1 MRRHR
6 SARLALV
13 ALLGALIAVAAP
25 VDAIASA
32 SADDSPSPSPSA
44 SAQPSPS
51 VSPEPTPD
59 PSPSPSPS
67 PSPDPGPSVGPSP
80 SPSPSPTD
88 PPTPGSPAVH
98 GVRVL
103 PWLGVIPAAGRAS
116 AGDAP
121 SPLDQLEGGSA
132 KHERTPDLSTEQLL
146 SGTFSSER
154 LVVAATRLRAAG
166 WSQARIRREVYA
178 PFILVG
184 PASWSD
190 SWHAPRYGPGPI
202 VRQHEGQDVLCRY
215 GAEVLAPAD
224 GTIAFDTGLL
234 GGRSAHLYLPDGGFY
249 YFAHFVRWN
258 DRRFSNGDEVHRGDV
273 IGYCGDTGNA
283 TVPHVHFGHYGPDG
297 TAIDPMRSLVSWL
310 RAAENDLPGTEPG
323 GTAAA
328 ALAAPGPTLDIVRS
342 LHDAPIPEGRA
353 IAWRNVGWREPYGA
367 IDLTP
372 VLVFL
377 VLFGIGRRTVPGSR
391 RRRAELRAGSPPSS
405 AMWPGRRGPVVP

>member
-1 MRRHR
+1 
-6 SARLALV
+6 V
-13 ALLGALIAVAAP
+13 
-25 VDAIASA
+25 
-32 SADDSPSPSPSA
+32 
-44 SAQPSPS
+44 
-51 VSPEPTPD
+51 
-59 PSPSPSPS
+59 
-67 PSPDPGPSVGPSP
+67 
-80 SPSPSPTD
+80 
-88 PPTPGSPAVH
+88 
-98 GVRVL
+98 
-103 PWLGVIPAAGRAS
+103 
-116 AGDAP
+116 
-121 SPLDQLEGGSA
+121 LDQPLEGGSPH
-132 KHERTPDLSTEQLL
+132 HERTQDLSTEQLL

-297 TAIDPMRSLVSWL
+297 AAINPMRSLLSWL
-310 RAAENDLPGTEPG
+310 HRAEHDLPGMKPG
-323 GTAAA
+323 AAFGAAA
-328 ALAAPGPTLDIVRS
+328 ALGSPGPTLDIVRS
-342 LHDAPIPEGRA
+342 LRDAPVPEGRP
-353 IAWRNVGWREPYGA
+353 IASTNVGWREPYGRV
-367 IDLTP
+367 DLTP

-391 RRRAELRAGSPPSS
+391 RRRVELRAGSPPRSK
-405 AMWPGRRGPVVP
+405 MWAADRRGPLVP

>member
-1 MRRHR
+1 MRGHR
-6 SARLALV
+6 WARLALI
-13 ALLGALIAVAAP
+13 ALLGALLAVAAP
-25 VDAIASA
+25 VDAIAGTA
-32 SADDSPSPSPSA
+32 VDETPSPSPSEE
-44 SAQPSPS
+44 
-51 VSPEPTPD
+51 PEPTPEPTSTSPSPSAEPDPSLD

-67 PSPDPGPSVGPSP
+67 PTEPPSP
-80 SPSPSPTD
+80 E
-88 PPTPGSPAVH
+88 SPATH
-98 GVRVL
+98 GVRVV
-103 PWLGVIPAAGRAS
+103 PSFGPISFAGRS
-116 AGDAP
+116 APAEDAP
-121 SPLDQLEGGSA
+121 SSFDQPLEGGSPH
-132 KHERTPDLSTEQLL
+132 HERTPDLSTEQLL

-166 WSQARIRREVYA
+166 WSEARIRREVYA

-224 GTIAFDTGLL
+224 GTIAFDTGSL
-234 GGRSAHLYLPDGGFY
+234 GGRSAHLYLPDGGFF

-258 DRRFSNGDEVHRGDV
+258 DRRFSNGDAVRRGDV

-297 TAIDPMRSLVSWL
+297 AAIDPMRSLISWL
-310 RAAENDLPGTEPG
+310 HRAENDLPGRKPG
-323 GTAAA
+323 AMFAAA
-328 ALAAPGPTLDIVRS
+328 ALGGPGPTLDIVRS
-342 LHDAPIPEGRA
+342 LYDAPIPEGRP
-353 IAWRNVGWREPYGA
+353 IAWTNVGSRKPYGRV
-367 IDLTP
+367 DLTP

-391 RRRAELRAGSPPSS
+391 RRRLELRAGSPPRSK
-405 AMWPGRRGPVVP
+405 MWADRRGPVVP

>member
-1 MRRHR
+1 MRGHR

-13 ALLGALIAVAAP
+13 ALLGAMLAFAAP
-25 VDAIASA
+25 VDAIAA
-32 SADDSPSPSPSA
+32 TALDETPSPSPSVETGPA
-44 SAQPSPS
+44 PGSTSTPSPS
-51 VSPEPTPD
+51 PEPDPPAG

-67 PSPDPGPSVGPSP
+67 PSESP
-80 SPSPSPTD
+80 SPESPGAT
-88 PPTPGSPAVH
+88 H
-98 GVRVL
+98 GVRVV
-103 PWLGVIPAAGRAS
+103 PSFGPISVAGRATP
-116 AGDAP
+116 AEDAP
-121 SPLDQLEGGSA
+121 ATFDQPVEGGSPH
-132 KHERTPDLSTEQLL
+132 HERTPDLSTEQLL

-166 WSQARIRREVYA
+166 WSEARIRREVYA

-224 GTIAFDTGLL
+224 GTISFETGSL
-234 GGRSAHLYLPDGGFY
+234 GGRSAHLSLPDGGFF

-258 DRRFSNGDEVHRGDV
+258 DRRFSNGDQVRRGDV

-297 TAIDPMRSLVSWL
+297 AAIDPMRSLISWL
-310 RAAENDLPGTEPG
+310 HQAENHLPGMKRG
-323 GTAAA
+323 AAA
-328 ALAAPGPTLDIVRS
+328 AGALDVPGPTLDIVRS

-353 IAWRNVGWREPYGA
+353 AAWITVGSRQPYGRV
-367 IDLTP
+367 DLTP

-391 RRRAELRAGSPPSS
+391 RRRLELRTGSPPRSTLMS
-405 AMWPGRRGPVVP
+405 GRRGPAAL